1 VRGSS
6 YECLSVCP
14 DGHNEPVDTG
24 GCDRDVLWSVHD
36 AASPLSTLAGVLAGF
51 LVVVAATAVFA
62 PWDRYRQR
70 SLALFAAGV
79 PALATSSFVL
89 ALLSGTRIPTLNLK
103 QLDPQRVLSSLD
115 HHQHLCDKMWGQWL
129 VAMGLLAVGGA
140 VLVCGF
146 AWLLVGYTEN
156 AVRTR
161 LSQALCVR
169 EDYPNWFDN
178 EYRYIGNDRNII
190 INAAGW
196 ISFAGIFTATVIVLV
211 LNLLYVK
218 ATDLALWRLHWAP
231 LRFQWLNSHRL
242 LGNYYLTFLIWGA
255 GLHVLVRVVFLVYF
269 RTLGA
274 AEANSKA
281 HAAAE
286 KVLYLDT
293 PSRQKKVR
301 VRLRKR
307 VYKLV
312 GSMVR
317 WFLRAT
323 EPMTRGSPR
332 WRRRF
337 CHFAHY
343 FTGFLI
349 TSMWQMPTFLLT
361 VWAALGLAGRTIDKV
376 QCWNLYSGHPQ
387 DHGVINCPQL
397 SMTYIAI
404 LAHFAVLFVFL
415 KCCQAAW
422 ELHVSRKKQSFKRQ
436 LRTDGLFRKSEKPLE
451 PVRRIQADFHYRH
464 GRPFVVTGHVVVL
477 AIFGIALIGVLS
489 QDDPVLSGLRLG
501 PTLALLVGGLYPFL
515 ILRGLAE
522 AVASGGD
529 GPKVPVWKEKLW
541 ILP

>member
-1 VRGSS
+1 MRGSS

-24 GCDRDVLWSVHD
+24 SCDRDVLWSVHD

-89 ALLSGTRIPTLNLK
+89 ALLSGTRVPTLDLK

-115 HHQHLCDKMWGQWL
+115 HHQHICDKMWGQWL

-146 AWLLVGYTEN
+146 AWLLVGYTEE

-161 LSQALCVR
+161 LSQALRVR
-169 EDYPNWFDN
+169 KAYPNWFDN

-190 INAAGW
+190 VSAAGW

-231 LRFQWLNSHRL
+231 LRFHWLNFLS
-242 LGNYYLTFLIWGA
+242 GNYYLTFLIWGA

-286 KVLYLDT
+286 KVLYLGT

-307 VYKLV
+307 IYKLV
-312 GSMVR
+312 KSTVR
-317 WFLRAT
+317 WFS
-323 EPMTRGSPR
+323 RG
-332 WRRRF
+332 
-337 CHFAHY
+337 HLAQY

-376 QCWNLYSGHPQ
+376 QCWNLYSDHPQ

-397 SMTYIAI
+397 SVTYIAI
-404 LAHFAVLFVFL
+404 LAHFAFLFVFL

-422 ELHVSRKKQSFKRQ
+422 ELRVSRKKHSFKRQ
-436 LRTDGLFRKSEKPLE
+436 LRADGAFRKSEKPLE

-501 PTLALLVGGLYPFL
+501 PTFALLVGGLYPFL